1 MSHAFAK
8 DSRACAACVSWGGE
22 RAMSDDNTLVHVAR
36 HGVEGECRTAS
47 SQDYRKVTKGYHTC
61 AAWSPLPMLKK
72 HGGRMGHA
80 PVTAAS
86 SHPPAGGTAGPNAA
100 RGGSVFSATATATPG
115 AGSSVAAAPAAT
127 AVPEVEAPPCRADPL
142 DVDQTPQVRVLYTH
156 WLRLRR
162 KRALPLAVEIDTSQ
176 VRETVPRICL
186 MEPTADGTDFVYK
199 SCGRALQRRL
209 AMRPTTR
216 RVTECH
222 PEQAAQ
228 RWLAD
233 LRACLD
239 SGEPR
244 CLMVR
249 DDPMLPGLKFV
260 ELLLPLADVDGGKAT
275 RVLAY
280 RHVPGG

>member
-8 DSRACAACVSWGGE
+8 DSRACAACVSWGGD
-22 RAMSDDNTLVHVAR
+22 RALSGDNTLVLVAR

-61 AAWSPLPMLKK
+61 ATWAPLPMLKK
-72 HGGRMGHA
+72 HGGRIGHQ
-80 PVTAAS
+80 PVTAAAS
-86 SHPPAGGTAGPNAA
+86 RPQPPLPAATPAAPPPPAAG
-100 RGGSVFSATATATPG
+100 
-115 AGSSVAAAPAAT
+115 AAPA
-127 AVPEVEAPPCRADPL
+127 EAEPPPPCRADPL
-142 DVDQTPQVRVLYTH
+142 DVEQTPQVRVLYTH
-156 WLRLRR
+156 WLRLKRR
-162 KRALPLAVEIDTSQ
+162 RAIPLAAEIDTAQ
-176 VRETVPRICL
+176 VRETVPRTCL
-186 MEPTADGTDFVYK
+186 MEPTADGRDFVYK

-209 AMRPTTR
+209 AMRPTTL

-260 ELLLPLADVDGGKAT
+260 ELLLPLADVEGGRAT

>member
-22 RAMSDDNTLVHVAR
+22 RALSEDNTLVHVAR

-47 SQDYRKVTKGYHTC
+47 SQDYRRVTKGYHTC
-61 AAWSPLPMLKK
+61 TAWAPLPMLKK
-72 HGGRMGHA
+72 HGGRIGHTA
-80 PVTAAS
+80 ADLHLPVTAAAS
-86 SHPPAGGTAGPNAA
+86 RPIQSAAQSAGQPASQPVPAA
-100 RGGSVFSATATATPG
+100 AAF
-115 AGSSVAAAPAAT
+115 AAAPV
-127 AVPEVEAPPCRADPL
+127 AVAVLDVPPPPCRADPI
-142 DVDQTPQVRVLYTH
+142 DVEQSPQVSVLYTH
-156 WLRLRR
+156 WLRLKR
-162 KRALPLAVEIDTSQ
+162 KRRMPLAVEIDTSQ
-176 VRETVPRICL
+176 VRESVPRIAL
-186 MEPTADGTDFVYK
+186 MEPTADGADFVYK

-209 AMRPTTR
+209 AERPTTR

-228 RWLAD
+228 RWLSD
-233 LRACLD
+233 LRLCLE

-244 CLMVR
+244 CLLVR
-249 DDPMLPGLKFV
+249 DDPMLPGAKFV
-260 ELLLPLADVDGGKAT
+260 ELLLPLADVEGGPAT

>member
-22 RAMSDDNTLVHVAR
+22 RAMSEDNTLVHVAR

-80 PVTAAS
+80 PVTAAA
-86 SHPPAGGTAGPNAA
+86 SHPQPHPVAA
-100 RGGSVFSATATATPG
+100 RSVFSAATA
-115 AGSSVAAAPAAT
+115 SSVA
-127 AVPEVEAPPCRADPL
+127 VLEAEPPPPCRADPL

-162 KRALPLAVEIDTSQ
+162 KRALPLAVEIDTAQ

-186 MEPTADGTDFVYK
+186 MEPTADGSDFIYK